1 MLATPTETEPRYL
14 VFDTQLLVGG
24 GHRFSITPEEYIFAA
39 LTLYMDIV
47 LLFLYILEI
56 VGRAT
61 GSRNSSSSYV

>member
-1 MLATPTETEPRYL
+1 M

-61 GSRNSSSSYV
+61 GTRNSSSSYV

>member
-1 MLATPTETEPRYL
+1 M
-14 VFDTQLLVGG
+14 FDTQLLVGG
-24 GHRFSITPEEYIFAA
+24 SHRFSITPEEYIFAA

-61 GSRNSSSSYV
+61 GNSRNTSSSYV

>member
-1 MLATPTETEPRYL
+1 MPTETEPRYL

-24 GHRFSITPEEYIFAA
+24 SHRFSITPEEYIFAA